1 MCHVTWHIL
10 ISELVNLVRLC
21 SKKPTSKWLTF
32 MTIRIFPRFG
42 GKEEYMSFMNEF
54 VETAIPNMD
63 LFLSKIS
70 VSMRCVVFLLSYIL
84 TIAYYINNLFKQ
96 QLILTTY
103 SNNLF

>member
-1 MCHVTWHIL
+1 
-10 ISELVNLVRLC
+10 
-21 SKKPTSKWLTF
+21 

-70 VSMRCVVFLLSYIL
+70 VSMRCVVLLLSYVL

-96 QLILTTY
+96 LIQTTY